1 MQATDK
7 QAFAGLLV
15 TIGELYSKQIS
26 PILSKLYWRMLERF
40 EWKDI
45 VDALQA
51 HVQDPDCGQFMPKP
65 ADIIRA
71 INGNGQ
77 TQSLQAWTKLE
88 QAIRLVG
95 PYDSVVFDDAII
107 HQVISE
113 MGGWIKLC
121 SVNEKELAFV
131 AKEFQV
137 RYGSYKHKPPLTYPR
152 YFPGINEHQNAR
164 QGFACCAPRLLGDL
178 TKAIAVFENTTPKEV
193 LNQLNNASSQLLEGE
208 SHARTATIA

>member
-51 HVQDPDCGQFMPKP
+51 HVQDPDYGQFMPKP

-88 QAIRLVG
+88 QAIRHIG

-121 SVNEKELAFV
+121 ITNSKELPFV

-137 RYGSYKHKPPLTYPR
+137 RYSFYRHKPPLNYPR
-152 YFPGINEHQNAR
+152 HLPGISEHQNAN
-164 QGFACCAPRLLGDL
+164 QGFASYAPRMLGDIS
-178 TKAIAVFENTTPKEV
+178 KASAVFNSTTLAHK
-193 LNQLNNASSQLLEGE
+193 LNHNND
-208 SHARTATIA
+208 TATIRD